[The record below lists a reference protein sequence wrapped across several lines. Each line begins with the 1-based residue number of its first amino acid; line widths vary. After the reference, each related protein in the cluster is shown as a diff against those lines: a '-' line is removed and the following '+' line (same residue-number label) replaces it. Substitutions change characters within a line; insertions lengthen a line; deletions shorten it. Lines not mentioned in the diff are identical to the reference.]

1 MAYFF
6 LRSGLETELLEAES
20 KSEVMQRK
28 VDLLDKE
35 KKALSK
41 EYEAHLVKC
50 EESLQKVSQYPFHR
64 CCIRTHNSKLIFNP
78 QLKAETAKWKSE
90 AEAFEDKA
98 IALETKLSARDRKIT
113 DLEKIMEAIEKNQV
127 VAAAEASAA
136 TEDTTLISQRA
147 DELQESLDR
156 LQEDFRLQKIEVRI
170 AERKATEERERVVT
184 LRGMLKEEREKIK
197 KIEGRK
203 RH

>member
-1 MAYFF
+1 M
-6 LRSGLETELLEAES
+6 
-20 KSEVMQRK
+20 
-28 VDLLDKE
+28 
-35 KKALSK
+35 KKAFKRSVHIPSIGSV
-41 EYEAHLVKC
+41 AIAFGI
-50 EESLQKVSQYPFHR
+50 Q
-64 CCIRTHNSKLIFNP
+64 NSKLFLLSQFKIHFNP
-78 QLKAETAKWKSE
+78 QLKAETTKWKSE

-147 DELQESLDR
+147 DELQEALDR

-170 AERKATEERERVVT
+170 AERKATEEKERVVT

-197 KIEGRK
+197 KIEGRRMPLNSFTLSWK
-203 RH
+203 LLSTACNRQTMYSIYFDNCNE